1 MRHIGIVE
9 SNLSGSGFQGIR
21 IAKELGCRVTFFT
34 SGMDRYMSVPGG
46 PRLFEEN
53 VDAIELCQTNA
64 LAPLME
70 RVRAVDAA
78 RPLSALM
85 SMAEYE
91 VVVAAEAAA
100 ILGLAAPDPESV
112 RLARNKVHM
121 RRRCGERGVPMPAF
135 RAVADPERAAR
146 AAREVGLPCVV
157 KPADETSSAD
167 VRLCATVE
175 QAVEQFAVIHAQ
187 KENVRGQRRHHEVLV
202 EECVLG
208 REVSVEVLA
217 AGDRLHVLGVTD
229 KRIGGDGRF
238 VELGHVFPS
247 LLPEPVRDACA
258 QVATDAVRAVGFDLG
273 LAHVEVKL
281 GADGPKLIEVNPRP
295 AGDMITELVDRS
307 LDVSCLELVVRQYL
321 GERVDFELS
330 PAPARGAAIRFLTA
344 DPGRVVGV
352 GGAERAAA
360 VPGVCEAAIS
370 LQLGDLV
377 GPLLRNEDRA
387 GHVLAVG
394 ADARIA
400 ARTAERAVS
409 EMEVVTVPADHDV
422 SAAAVGAS
430 EAA

>member
-1 MRHIGIVE
+1 MRHVGVVE

-34 SGMDRYMSVPGG
+34 SGMDRYLSVPGG
-46 PRLFEEN
+46 PRLFEEH
-53 VDAIELCQTNA
+53 VDAIEHCQTNE
-64 LAPLME
+64 LAPLLE
-70 RVRAVDAA
+70 RVRTVDAV

-91 VVVAAEAAA
+91 VVVAAEAARA
-100 ILGLAAPDPESV
+100 LGLSTPDPESV
-112 RLARNKVHM
+112 RIARNKVHM
-121 RRRCGERGVPMPAF
+121 RRRCAAHGVPMPAF
-135 RAVADPERAAR
+135 VAVDSSERAAR

-167 VRLCATVE
+167 VRLCTTVE
-175 QAVEQFAVIHAQ
+175 QAVEQFEVIHAR

-208 REVSVEVLA
+208 GEVSVEILA

-229 KRIGGDGRF
+229 KSIGGDGRF

-247 LLPEPVRDACA
+247 LLPAPLRDACA
-258 QVATDAVRAVGFDLG
+258 KVATDAVRAVGFDLG
-273 LAHVEVKL
+273 LAHVEVKH
-281 GADGPKLIEVNPRP
+281 GAGGPKLIEVNPRP

-307 LDVSCLELVVRQYL
+307 LDISCLELVVRQYL
-321 GERVDFELS
+321 GERVDVELS
-330 PAPARGAAIRFLTA
+330 ATAARGAAIRFLTA
-344 DPGRVVGV
+344 DPGRVVAV
-352 GGAERAAA
+352 AGAKWAAS

-370 LQLGDLV
+370 LRKGDLV

-394 ADARIA
+394 ADAAAA
-400 ARTAERAVS
+400 ARTAERALS
-409 EMEVVTVPADHDV
+409 RMEVVTVREADV
-422 SAAAVGAS
+422 SGAAAGPS

>member
-1 MRHIGIVE
+1 MRHIGVVE

-21 IAKELGCRVTFFT
+21 IAKALGCRVTFFT
-34 SGMDRYMSVPGG
+34 SGMGRYLSVPGG
-46 PRLFEEN
+46 PRLFAEN
-53 VDAIELCQTNA
+53 VDAIELCQTNE
-64 LAPLME
+64 LAPLMK
-70 RVRAVDAA
+70 RVRVVHAA

-100 ILGLAAPDPESV
+100 MLGLAAPDPESV

-121 RRRCGERGVPMPAF
+121 RRRCAARGVPMPAF
-135 RAVADPERAAR
+135 RAVAGAEQAAR

-167 VRLCATVE
+167 VRLCASLE
-175 QAVEQFAVIHAQ
+175 EAVEQFELIHGQ

-202 EECVLG
+202 EECVTG

-217 AGDRLHVLGVTD
+217 AGPRLHVLGVTD
-229 KRIGGDGRF
+229 KTIGGDGRF

-247 LLPEPVRDACA
+247 LLPEDVRDACV

-281 GADGPKLIEVNPRP
+281 GAGGPKLIEVNPRP
-295 AGDMITELVDRS
+295 AGDMITELVDSS
-307 LDVSCLELVVRQYL
+307 LGISCLELVVRQYL
-321 GERVDFELS
+321 GERVDVEL
-330 PAPARGAAIRFLTA
+330 PTAAGRGAAIRFLTA
-344 DPGRVVGV
+344 EPGRVVGV
-352 GGAERAAA
+352 AGAERAAA
-360 VPGVCEAAIS
+360 VTGVCETAIS
-370 LQLGDLV
+370 VQLGDVV
-377 GPLLRNEDRA
+377 GPLLRNEDRL

-394 ADARIA
+394 ADARTA
-400 ARTAERAVS
+400 ARTAERALS
-409 EMEVVTVPADHDV
+409 EMKVVTDV
-422 SAAAVGAS
+422 SVAAVGTS